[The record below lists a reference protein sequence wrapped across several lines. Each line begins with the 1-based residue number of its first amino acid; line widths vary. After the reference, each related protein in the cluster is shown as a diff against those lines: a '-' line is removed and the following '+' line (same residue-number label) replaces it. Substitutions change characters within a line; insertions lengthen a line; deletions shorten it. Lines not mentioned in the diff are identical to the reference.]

1 MTLIFIVTPTIL
13 TCITDT
19 VFTSWGEMSVF
30 FYKMNFFFVIIEI
43 YFTYNVKY
51 FFFIGVRMSSL
62 VVQTFVSSKQQQ
74 NTLLQFVKKGEKV
87 GKSETKSGQKC
98 SNEESDID
106 THNVLSSEKGDQ
118 LTIENKTCVSASGV
132 CASGTH
138 LNHCDNWM
146 QEGTEKD
153 VKLEIKSEVSET
165 KAVMEHGKNIDTD
178 LPERERRLVSGEG
191 DSQDAADKS
200 VTVWYTCPVCRD
212 QVGCTDLHAFN
223 HHIDSCLSRSV
234 VKECS
239 RYQPEAKTPQTKGTP
254 SRKTVTPKR
263 KSNSSKQVMTS
274 IKTPP
279 KPSVTKKSQDLNESV
294 TQKTLLIP
302 TISSSIDRPN
312 ENSTN
317 DLKTIIRESSSDD
330 LPTEPS
336 ICKNTEI
343 LVCPVCFMEQTGV
356 DLDAFNQHVDSCLC
370 KGTITEILKEQR
382 HNNKRLVLS
391 LFLIGVN

>member
-1 MTLIFIVTPTIL
+1 
-13 TCITDT
+13 
-19 VFTSWGEMSVF
+19 
-30 FYKMNFFFVIIEI
+30 
-43 YFTYNVKY
+43 
-51 FFFIGVRMSSL
+51 MSSL
-62 VVQTFVSSKQQQ
+62 VEQTFVSSKQQQ

-98 SNEESDID
+98 SSEESDID

-118 LTIENKTCVSASGV
+118 LTIENKTCASASGV
-132 CASGTH
+132 SASGTH

-239 RYQPEAKTPQTKGTP
+239 RYQPEAKTPQTKGIP

-263 KSNSSKQVMTS
+263 KSNSSKHVMTS

-279 KPSVTKKSQDLNESV
+279 KPSGTKKSQDLNESV

-302 TISSSIDRPN
+302 TISSSIDRPS

-336 ICKNTEI
+336 ICKNTET

>member
-1 MTLIFIVTPTIL
+1 MRF
-13 TCITDT
+13 
-19 VFTSWGEMSVF
+19 
-30 FYKMNFFFVIIEI
+30 
-43 YFTYNVKY
+43 YFTYNEKY

-62 VVQTFVSSKQQQ
+62 VEQTFVSSKMQQ
-74 NTLLQFVKKGEKV
+74 NTLLQFVKKGEK
-87 GKSETKSGQKC
+87 KSETKPGQKC

-106 THNVLSSEKGDQ
+106 THHVQSSEKGDL
-118 LTIENKTCVSASGV
+118 LTIEDKTCVSASG
-132 CASGTH
+132 TH
-138 LNHCDNWM
+138 VNHCDNWM
-146 QEGTEKD
+146 QESTEKD

-178 LPERERRLVSGEG
+178 LPERRLVSSEG
-191 DSQDAADKS
+191 NSKDAADNS

-239 RYQPEAKTPQTKGTP
+239 RYQPEAKTPQSKGTP

-263 KSNSSKQVMTS
+263 KSNSSKQVKTS

-279 KPSVTKKSQDLNESV
+279 KPSGTMKSQDLNDSA

-302 TISSSIDRPN
+302 TIASSIDRPS

-317 DLKTIIRESSSDD
+317 ALKTIIRESSSDD
-330 LPTEPS
+330 QPIEPTIS
-336 ICKNTEI
+336 KNTET

-356 DLDAFNQHVDSCLC
+356 NLDAFNQHVDSCLC

-382 HNNKRLVLS
+382 HNNKRLVLFFIFCWCKPS
-391 LFLIGVN
+391 